1 MSSRNIRLLIAYD
14 GTDFQGWQ
22 RQPRVPTIQG
32 TLETVLQKITRE
44 PIGLTGAGRTDAG
57 VHAWGQVAHFKTL
70 SALTPEKWQSA
81 LNALLPPDIRIR
93 SVQESLPDFHA
104 RYDSRRKTYDYYLLN
119 RGWPPPFYCR
129 YSWWIGHPL
138 DFDLMGQALSGL
150 KGRHDFSAYQT
161 AGSGVR
167 QTVRT
172 LFQADLTRLRRGGVR
187 LRFQAD
193 GFLRHM
199 VRNLVGSLIRLG
211 MKKITLGEWRDILVS
226 RDRAQAGAMAPAQGL
241 FLRKVIY

>member
-1 MSSRNIRLLIAYD
+1 
-14 GTDFQGWQ
+14 
-22 RQPRVPTIQG
+22 
-32 TLETVLQKITRE
+32 LQKITRE
-44 PIGLTGAGRTDAG
+44 PIALTGAGRTDAG

-70 SALTPEKWQSA
+70 AALTPEKWQSA

-93 SVQESLPDFHA
+93 LAQEALPDFHA
-104 RYDSRRKTYDYYLLN
+104 RYDSRLKTYDYYLLN
-119 RGWPPPFYCR
+119 GGWPAPFYRR
-129 YSWWIGHPL
+129 YSWWIGPPL
-138 DFDLMGQALSGL
+138 DFNLMGQGLLGL

-161 AGSGVR
+161 TGSDVR

-172 LFQADLTRLRRGGVR
+172 LFQADVIRLRRGGVR

-199 VRNLVGSLIRLG
+199 VRNLVGSLVRLG
-211 MKKITLGEWRDILVS
+211 MKKITLGQWQDILVS

>member
-1 MSSRNIRLLIAYD
+1 
-14 GTDFQGWQ
+14 
-22 RQPRVPTIQG
+22 
-32 TLETVLQKITRE
+32 LQKITRE
-44 PIGLTGAGRTDAG
+44 PIALTGAGRTDAG
-57 VHAWGQVAHFKTL
+57 VHAWGQVAHFKTPA
-70 SALTPEKWQSA
+70 ALTPEKWQSA

-93 SVQESLPDFHA
+93 LVQEALPDFHA
-104 RYDSRRKTYDYYLLN
+104 RYDSRLKTYDYFLLN
-119 RGWPPPFYCR
+119 GGWPAPFYRR
-129 YSWWIGHPL
+129 YSWWIGQPL
-138 DFDLMGQALSGL
+138 DFNLMGQGLLGL

-161 AGSGVR
+161 TGSDVS

-172 LFQADLTRLRRGGVR
+172 LFQADLNRLRRGGVR

-199 VRNLVGSLIRLG
+199 VRNLVGSLVRLG
-211 MKKITLGEWRDILVS
+211 MKKITLGQWQDILVS

>member
-1 MSSRNIRLLIAYD
+1 MSFRTIRLLIAYD

-22 RQPRVPTIQG
+22 RQPQAPTIQG
-32 TLETVLQKITRE
+32 TIEAVVQKIIRE
-44 PIGLTGAGRTDAG
+44 PIALTGAGRTDAG
-57 VHAWGQVAHFKTL
+57 VHAWGQVAHFKTPAVL
-70 SALTPEKWQSA
+70 IPEKWQSA

-93 SVQESLPDFHA
+93 SVQESPSDFHA
-104 RYDSRRKTYDYYLLN
+104 RYDSRLKTYDYYLLN
-119 RGWPPPFYCR
+119 GGWPAPFYRR
-129 YSWWIGHPL
+129 YSWWIGQPL
-138 DFDLMGQALSGL
+138 DFDLMAQGLLGL

-161 AGSGVR
+161 AGSDVR

-172 LFQADLTRLRRGGVR
+172 LFQADLTRIRRGGVR

-199 VRNLVGSLIRLG
+199 VRNLVGSLVRLG
-211 MKKITLGEWRDILVS
+211 LKKITLGQWQDILNS
-226 RDRAQAGAMAPAQGL
+226 GDRSQAGAMAPAQGL

>member
-1 MSSRNIRLLIAYD
+1 MSYRNIRLLIAYD

-22 RQPRVPTIQG
+22 RQLQAPTIQG
-32 TLETVLQKITRE
+32 TIEAVVQKITRE
-44 PIGLTGAGRTDAG
+44 PIALTGAGRTDAG
-57 VHAWGQVAHFKTL
+57 VHAWGQVAHFKTPAVL
-70 SALTPEKWQSA
+70 IPEKWQSA

-93 SVQESLPDFHA
+93 SVQESPPDFHA
-104 RYDSRRKTYDYYLLN
+104 RYDSRLKTYDYYLLN
-119 RGWPPPFYCR
+119 GGWPAPFYRR
-129 YSWWIGHPL
+129 YSWWIGQPL
-138 DFDLMGQALSGL
+138 DFDLMGQGLLGL

-161 AGSGVR
+161 AGSDVR

-172 LFQADLTRLRRGGVR
+172 LFRADLTRIRRGGVR

-199 VRNLVGSLIRLG
+199 VRNLVGSLVRLG
-211 MKKITLGEWRDILVS
+211 LKKITLGQWQDILNS
-226 RDRAQAGAMAPAQGL
+226 GDRSQAGAMAPAQGL